1 MLILIIE
8 NEMQE
13 KDMFAQSF
21 RIGRLYKWAGP
32 GSLAMPAG
40 CLCLFSLSNSVVPKL
55 RHKFYHRKCMKP

>member
-1 MLILIIE
+1 
-8 NEMQE
+8 MQE

-21 RIGRLYKWAGP
+21 RIGGPRLIRPTYN
-32 GSLAMPAG
+32 AMPAG